1 MTAGMIFIIIIIL
14 ILTILGIKAAL
25 DLQKV
30 IHHIIL
36 SYHIISN
43 WFNPSFS
50 MFFLFIPYVQTI
62 VKKASALLD
71 SNASIH
77 RSHRLYYTYLS
88 QSSSSSWGN
97 LSSSSSSSS
106 SSTKKPYSIN
116 LNKEASVEHLFGRP
130 MVVMKLG
137 QYIMDVKVSL
147 WLQSIYRLSLLSLSF
162 SIMKL
167 FFFVYT
173 HVIFPI

>member
-1 MTAGMIFIIIIIL
+1 M
-14 ILTILGIKAAL
+14 
-25 DLQKV
+25 
-30 IHHIIL
+30 
-36 SYHIISN
+36 
-43 WFNPSFS
+43 FS
-50 MFFLFIPYVQTI
+50 LFIPYVQTI
-62 VKKASALLD
+62 VKKASVLLD

-97 LSSSSSSSS
+97 LSSSSSSS

-147 WLQSIYRLSLLSLSF
+147 LLQSIYRLSLLSYIIILYYEVVLVLCVYSCHF
-162 SIMKL
+162 S
-167 FFFVYT
+167 
-173 HVIFPI
+173 HVAKFDEEKWWLGWFCPFTLRFIVRKV